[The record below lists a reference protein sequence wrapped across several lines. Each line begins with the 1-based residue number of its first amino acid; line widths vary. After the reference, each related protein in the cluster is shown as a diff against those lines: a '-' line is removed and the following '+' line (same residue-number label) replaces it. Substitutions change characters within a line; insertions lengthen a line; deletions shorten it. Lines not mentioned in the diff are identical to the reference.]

1 MIFCNCKKGC
11 GATCGCRKI
20 GLFCNSTCA
29 TCSGDN
35 CLNCAPI
42 VDQDE
47 DEEEEQEEENDDD
60 EATIESHEVEQGEEE
75 DSEDDF

>member
-47 DEEEEQEEENDDD
+47 DEEENDDD